1 MILGAGEPAQE
12 GERRRGR
19 KGKSDDDVLDGIH
32 FLIRQFYTD
41 THTQINE
48 LQAKR
53 DKKSSLIAKQY
64 SIIKRKLET
73 DPNTYIAKITRKIP
87 LKVWRAGVLTC
98 DNYTHIN

>member
-73 DPNTYIAKITRKIP
+73 DPNTYICK
-87 LKVWRAGVLTC
+87 
-98 DNYTHIN
+98 NYEKNPFESVACRRPDV